1 MWVRPF
7 AVAADEATAGDGDR
21 FRIAVTWETP
31 QGGSGVGVPVPL
43 SPDTVA
49 FWFFRPGNV
58 ELIVKVLDGRPVN
71 GYFWVFGGAL
81 TNVAYTVT
89 VTDIVTDEV
98 WTYDNPQGRLD
109 SFAATTALPGD

>member
-7 AVAADEATAGDGDR
+7 AVAEDEANAGESDH

-31 QGGSGVGVPVPL
+31 QGGSGTGVPVPL
-43 SPDTVA
+43 SQDTVA

-71 GYFWVFGGAL
+71 GYFWV
-81 TNVAYTVT
+81 
-89 VTDIVTDEV
+89 
-98 WTYDNPQGRLD
+98 
-109 SFAATTALPGD
+109 SAAPSPTSRTR